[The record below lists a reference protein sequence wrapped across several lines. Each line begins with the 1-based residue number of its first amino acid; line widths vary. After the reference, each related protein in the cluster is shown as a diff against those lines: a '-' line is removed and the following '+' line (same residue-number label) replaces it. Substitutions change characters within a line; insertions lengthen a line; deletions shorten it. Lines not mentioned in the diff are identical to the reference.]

1 MNVFQRLNATGL
13 VAGIFLVLVTSPILA
28 SGGHGHADEAV
39 HDEREDKGPHGG
51 KLLHADEVTLELA
64 IFERGVP
71 PEYRAWISR
80 DGKPV
85 EDASLEVTL
94 TRLGGKEDVFTFSR
108 HEDYWRGDGVVA
120 EPHSFDVSA
129 TLALDGERYQW
140 QWASHEGRVE
150 IDQEIA
156 DASGVTTALAGAQT
170 IARHLR
176 VYGQIVTPPDQLANL
191 HARFPGVIT
200 DVRVNI
206 GDRVK
211 AGDVL
216 SVIESNESLKR
227 YSLRA
232 PIDGVVQ
239 QRRANVGESTG
250 NEALFVLVDDR
261 SFWAELKIFPAQR
274 QQVKVAQAVHI
285 FHGDHEHETQVSSVT
300 PAGNGLPYV
309 IARTTVDNAW
319 GDLAPGDMVTARIE
333 VEKEQVP
340 LAVDARALQDF
351 RDWKV
356 VFIKVGDVYEIRPL
370 ELGRT
375 DGRWIEVLGGL
386 NPGDEYVVE
395 NSYLI
400 KADIEKS
407 GASHDH

>member
-1 MNVFQRLNATGL
+1 MNVLQRVNVTLLLSGMFFMFTA
-13 VAGIFLVLVTSPILA
+13 VPVQAG
-28 SGGHGHADEAV
+28 GGHGYADEAA
-39 HDEREDKGPHGG
+39 HEEQQEKGPNGG
-51 KLLHADEVTLELA
+51 KLLHADDVMLELA

-71 PEYRAWISR
+71 PEYRAWITR
-80 DGKPV
+80 DGEAV
-85 EDASLEVTL
+85 EDASLTVTL
-94 TRLGGKEDVFTFSR
+94 TRLGGQQDVFTFSR
-108 HEDYWRGDGVVA
+108 DKDYWLGDGVVT
-120 EPHSFDVSA
+120 EPHSFDVA
-129 TLALDGERYQW
+129 VVLELDGERYQW
-140 QWASHEGRVE
+140 QWESHEGRVAISE
-150 IDQEIA
+150 EIA
-156 DASGVTTALAGAQT
+156 SASGVTTAVAGTQT
-170 IARHLR
+170 IARHLQ
-176 VYGQIVTPPDQLANL
+176 VYGQVVSPPDQLASL

-200 DVRVNI
+200 DVKVNI

-216 SVIESNESLKR
+216 AVIESNESLKR

-239 QRRANVGESTG
+239 QRQANTGESTG
-250 NEALFVLVDDR
+250 NDALFVLMDDR
-261 SFWAELKIFPAQR
+261 SFRAELKIFPAQR
-274 QQVKVAQAVHI
+274 QQVKAQQVVHV
-285 FHGDHEHETQVSSVT
+285 FHGDHDHETRVSSVT

-309 IARTTVDNAW
+309 IARTTIENAW

-340 LAVDARALQDF
+340 LAVDTRALQDF

-370 ELGRT
+370 ELGRS
-375 DGRWIEVLGGL
+375 DGRWVEVLDGL